1 MTYEVQQYTFCDGW
15 VNTWQLHHEDGTIEP
30 ETFAT
35 HQDAKAALDE
45 FFAEIADEIAAG
57 QRPAD
62 NGYDREDFRIVEGGA
77 S

>member
-1 MTYEVQQYTFCDGW
+1 VNAWQIHHADGR
-15 VNTWQLHHEDGTIEP
+15 TEP

-35 HQDAKAALDE
+35 IEEAQAALDE
-45 FFAEIADEIAAG
+45 FFTEIADEIATG

>member
-1 MTYEVQQYTFCDGW
+1 MTFEVQQYTFCEGW
-15 VNTWQLHHEDGTIEP
+15 VNTWQIHHEDGRTEP

-35 HQDAKAALDE
+35 IEEARAALDE
-45 FFAEIADEIAAG
+45 FFTEIADEIVAG

-62 NGYDREDFRIVEGGA
+62 NGYDRDDFRIVEGGA

>member
-1 MTYEVQQYTFCDGW
+1 MSYEIQQYTLCDGW

-35 HQDAKAALDE
+35 IDDAQAALGE
-45 FFAEIADEIAAG
+45 FFTEIADEIAAG

-62 NGYDREDFRIVEGGA
+62 NGYDCDDFRIVEGGV